1 MFASRTKLTNK
12 TGGVKL
18 AMIRGVLNRRA
29 FVGIGVVAS
38 AGVLCGKPK
47 LAQAAEAAKNFPEHP
62 INFIIPYGP
71 GGTFDTL
78 VREFSKLLPKYLPKS
93 VSVEPLNVPGAAGTE
108 AIFQLYHDR
117 PDGYNISLVNVPG
130 IFMQQANAAFNV
142 DKLTWICNLARDTYG
157 LAVGT
162 KTGVNSIADLQAL
175 SKKRQLLF
183 SSTGHGST
191 DYLATKVLAAALGLN
206 VRLIAGYEGSSSSGV
221 GVARGDV
228 DAVVHSLASLEKMQ
242 EAGLV
247 KVIFVY
253 QDKSPIPGVEDAT
266 TINQPDLGNIFQ
278 WRPVAAPPGL
288 PAGISSIL
296 TKSLIAAANSPEAKD
311 WAEKVKVTL
320 DPLDQAQTIAMLQ
333 TQEKL
338 VNKWK
343 SVL

>member
-1 MFASRTKLTNK
+1 
-12 TGGVKL
+12 
-18 AMIRGVLNRRA
+18 MIRRVLNRRA
-29 FVGIGVVAS
+29 VVGAGVVAS
-38 AGVLCGKPK
+38 AGILCGKPK
-47 LAQAAEAAKNFPEHP
+47 FAQAADAAKNFPEHP

-78 VREFSKLLPKYLPKS
+78 AREFARILPGHLPKS
-93 VSVEPLNVPGAAGTE
+93 VNVEPLNVPGAAGTE

-130 IFMQQANAAFNV
+130 IFMQQTNAAFNV
-142 DKLTWICNLARDTYG
+142 NKLTWICNIARDTYG
-157 LAVGT
+157 LAVSA
-162 KTGVNSIADLQAL
+162 KIGVNSIADLQAL

-206 VRLIAGYEGSSSSGV
+206 VRLITGYKGSSSTGV
-221 GVARGDV
+221 AVARGDV

-242 EAGLV
+242 TAGLA
-247 KVIFVY
+247 KIIFVY
-253 QDKSPIPGVEDAT
+253 QEKSPIPGDEDAK

-288 PAGISSIL
+288 PVEISSVL
-296 TKSLIAAANSPEAKD
+296 TKSLIYAANSQEAKD
-311 WAEKVKVTL
+311 WANKVHVTL

>member
-1 MFASRTKLTNK
+1 MIHRSIGRRGFIGASS
-12 TGGVKL
+12 L
-18 AMIRGVLNRRA
+18 AGMGLLSGIPGIARA
-29 FVGIGVVAS
+29 
-38 AGVLCGKPK
+38 AG
-47 LAQAAEAAKNFPEHP
+47 QAKNFPEHP

-78 VREFSKLLPKYLPKS
+78 VREFAKLLPAHLPKS

-108 AIFQLYHDR
+108 AIFQLYHDH

-130 IFMQQANAAFNV
+130 IFMQPSNGAFNV

-157 LAVGT
+157 LAVGA
-162 KTGVNSIADLQAL
+162 NSGIKSVADLQAL
-175 SKKRQLLF
+175 SKKREILF

-191 DYLATKVLAAALGLN
+191 DYLATKVLAATLGLR
-206 VRLIAGYEGSSSSGV
+206 VRLVAGYDGSSSSGV

-242 EAGLV
+242 EANLV
-247 KVIFVY
+247 KIIFVF

-266 TINQPDLGNIFQ
+266 VINQPDLGNIFQ
-278 WRPVAAPPGL
+278 WRPVAAPPSM
-288 PAGISSIL
+288 PPEIASIL
-296 TKSLIAAANSPEAKD
+296 TKALIDTANSPEAQS
-311 WAEKVKVTL
+311 WANKVKVTL

-338 VNKWK
+338 VNKWR